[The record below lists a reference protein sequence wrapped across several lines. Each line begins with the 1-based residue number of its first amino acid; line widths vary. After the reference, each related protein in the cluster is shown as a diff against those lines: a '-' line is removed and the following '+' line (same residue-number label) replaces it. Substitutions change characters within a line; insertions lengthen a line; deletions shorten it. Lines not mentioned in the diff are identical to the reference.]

1 VIGLLGG
8 LGAALSWAG
17 AAVMA
22 ARASRAIRATPTLG
36 WVMVSGLILVLPTIA
51 FFNPDRLPDRTVG
64 YLALAGAANVAGLAL
79 EYLAL
84 RIGTIGVIAPLCS
97 TEGAIAAVIAAIFG
111 QVPSTA
117 VLVTLAVIA
126 VGVML
131 SAMADSSAEGHSAAQ
146 PTHPIRAA
154 FLSMGAATLFGL
166 NLFALARAGNQAPV
180 VWTIWPARIM
190 GTFTVALPLALR
202 GDLKLPR
209 GIWPFVVGA
218 GLAEVTGI
226 LSYAVGSHHG
236 VAVPAVVGSQFAGL
250 AALGGFLLFGE
261 RLTRRQVAGLA
272 VIAGGVAALAVL
284 QA

>member
-1 VIGLLGG
+1 MIGLLGG
-8 LGAALSWAG
+8 LGAALSWAA

-22 ARASRAIRATPTLG
+22 ARASRTIKATPTLG
-36 WVMVSGLILVLPTIA
+36 WVMVTGLILVVPTIA
-51 FFNPDRLPDRTVG
+51 FFDPDKLSDRTVG
-64 YLALAGAANVAGLAL
+64 YLALAGTANVAGLAL

-84 RIGTIGVIAPLCS
+84 RVGNIGVIAPLCS

-126 VGVML
+126 IGVML
-131 SAMADSSAEGHSAAQ
+131 SAMADGSAEDHSAAE
-146 PTHPIRAA
+146 PTHPRRAA
-154 FLSMGAATLFGL
+154 FLSIGAAILFGL
-166 NLFALARAGNQAPV
+166 NLFALARAGNQASV
-180 VWTIWPARIM
+180 VWTIWPARIV

-202 GDLKLPR
+202 GSLTLPR
-209 GIWPFVVGA
+209 SVWPFVMGA

-250 AALGGFLLFGE
+250 AAFGGFLLFGE
-261 RLTRRQVAGLA
+261 RLTRRQITGLA
-272 VIAGGVAALAVL
+272 VIAGGVAALAAV